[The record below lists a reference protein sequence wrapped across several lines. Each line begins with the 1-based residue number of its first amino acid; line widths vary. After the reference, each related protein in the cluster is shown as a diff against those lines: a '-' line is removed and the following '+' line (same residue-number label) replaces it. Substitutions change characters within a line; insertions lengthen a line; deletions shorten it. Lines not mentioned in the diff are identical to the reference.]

1 MAIGGMEMPD
11 VLLVEQQDH
20 ICTVTLNR
28 PDKRNSLSPDLA
40 RAIRDTFGTIKA
52 DGNIRVVVLRGAG
65 DKAFCAGADLAAI
78 IGEETGGSLVEGAIE
93 SVVACPCPVIA
104 MIHGYAVGG
113 GCDLA
118 AACDFRILSD
128 TAKMGINPVKLGLI
142 YFPRS
147 IARFINLIGVGYT
160 KELLLTGKFFPAE
173 RAKEMGLA
181 HYIVQAEELEN
192 FTYSLAQDIVDN
204 APLAVAGMKS
214 MINRLQSTL
223 AVDEE
228 KELRAIMEWSWTT
241 EDFQE
246 GSKAFIEKRK
256 PDFRGK

>member
-1 MAIGGMEMPD
+1 MALGGTEMSE

-40 RAIRDTFGTIKA
+40 RAIRDTFISIKA

-78 IGEETGGSLVEGAIE
+78 IGEGKGGSLVEGAIE

-128 TAKMGINPVKLGLI
+128 TAKIGINPAKLGLI
-142 YFPRS
+142 YFPKS
-147 IARFINLIGVGYT
+147 IARFIDLIGVAYT
-160 KELLLTGKFFPAE
+160 KELLLTGNFFTAE

-181 HYIVQAEELEN
+181 HYVVQARELEN
-192 FTYSLAQDIVDN
+192 FTYSLAQGIADN

-214 MINRLQSTL
+214 MVNRLQSRLT
-223 AVDEE
+223 AEEE
-228 KELRAIMEWSWTT
+228 KELRAIMERSWTT
-241 EDFQE
+241 EDFNE
-246 GSKAFIEKRK
+246 GSKAFIERRK
-256 PDFRGK
+256 PSFRGK